1 MSESIHVAVENHVAR
16 VTLLT
21 PTMPPEVFTAI
32 GDTFRELSSRD
43 DVRCVVLR
51 SEQRAFSYGLDLMKT
66 FQQHGQLMMGGAT
79 AGPRAKLRQ
88 LILQW
93 QEDLTAVA
101 ECPFPVIAAVHGWC
115 IGGGI
120 DLITACDIRV
130 CSADAKLSVREAK
143 MAIVADL
150 GTLQRLPRIVGQG
163 IARELA
169 FTARDFG
176 ADEAKAM
183 LLMNR
188 VYADKEALD
197 AGAMEMANSIAANA
211 PLVVQGTKHVMDVC
225 ADRSVRDGLDYVAT
239 WNSAFLPSK
248 DLGEAVQAFTQKR
261 APKFV
266 GG

>member
-1 MSESIHVAVENHVAR
+1 MSETIHVAVDENVAR

-32 GDTFRELSSRD
+32 GDTFREIALRD

-66 FQQHGQLMMGGAT
+66 FKEHGQLMMGGGT
-79 AGPRAKLRQ
+79 AGPRAQLRK

-93 QEDLTAVA
+93 QDDLTAVA
-101 ECPFPVIAAVHGWC
+101 ECPFPVIAAIQGWC

-120 DLITACDIRV
+120 DLVTACDIRV

-176 ADEAKAM
+176 ADEAKEM
-183 LLMNR
+183 GLVNH
-188 VYADKEALD
+188 VYADRAALD
-197 AGAMEMANSIAANA
+197 TAAMEMAASIAANA
-211 PLVVQGTKHVMDVC
+211 PLVVQGTKHVLDVC
-225 ADRSVRDGLDYVAT
+225 ADRSIRDGLDYVAT

-248 DLGEAVQAFTQKR
+248 DLGEAVQAFAQKR
-261 APKFV
+261 APTFT
-266 GG
+266 GE

>member
-1 MSESIHVAVENHVAR
+1 MTEPVHVEVADHIAR
-16 VTLLT
+16 VTLTT
-21 PTMPPEVFTAI
+21 PTMPPEFFTAL
-32 GDTFRELSSRD
+32 GDAFRGIAERD

-88 LILQW
+88 LITRW
-93 QEDLTAVA
+93 QDDLTAVA
-101 ECPFPVIAAVHGWC
+101 ECPFPVIAAIQGWC
-115 IGGGI
+115 IGGGV
-120 DLITACDIRV
+120 DLITACDIRLS
-130 CSADAKLSVREAK
+130 SADAKFSVREAK

-176 ADEAKAM
+176 ADEAKEM
-183 LLMNR
+183 SLLNH
-188 VYADKEALD
+188 VYADRDALD
-197 AGAMEMANSIAANA
+197 AAAMEMAQAIAANA
-211 PLVVQGTKHVMDVC
+211 PLVVQGTKHVLDVC
-225 ADRSVRDGLDYVAT
+225 ADRSVRDGMDYVAT

-248 DLGEAVQAFTQKR
+248 DLGEAVQAFAQKR
-261 APKFV
+261 APKFT
-266 GG
+266 GD